1 MIYKLE
7 IMQRCMFLIC
17 SPLHTSKRD
26 WLCYPWL
33 IGCSEWTAL
42 EGQDLPCMYLA
53 HHELESVNIIVVVT
67 NIMMIILIIMITAAG
82 IYGVY
87 TGVLR
92 R

>member
-1 MIYKLE
+1 
-7 IMQRCMFLIC
+7 
-17 SPLHTSKRD
+17 
-26 WLCYPWL
+26 
-33 IGCSEWTAL
+33 
-42 EGQDLPCMYLA
+42 MYLA